1 MGLIKKF
8 EKSYASKTH
17 DEMSLTDYLT
27 LCKKDKLAYASAAER
42 LLSAIGEP
50 DVVDTSNDAR
60 LSRIFLNR
68 TIKVYPAFSDFFGME
83 EAIERLVAYFRQSAQ
98 GLEEK
103 KQVLYLL
110 GPVGGGKSSLA
121 ERLKELMEKNPMYV
135 LKAGD
140 EISPV
145 FESPLGLFDPKEFG
159 ADAEKEFNIPSRYLS
174 GLLSPWAVK
183 RLDEFEGDITKFSV
197 VKMYPS
203 KLKQNGIMKTEPGD
217 DNNQDISALVG
228 KTDIRKLEYFSP
240 NHPETPK

>member
-1 MGLIKKF
+1 MSLIKKF
-8 EKSYASKTH
+8 EKSYASKEH
-17 DEMSLTDYLT
+17 EEMSLSDYLK
-27 LCKKDKLAYASAAER
+27 LCKKDSLAYASAAER
-42 LLSAIGEP
+42 LLDAIGEP

-68 TIKVYPAFSDFFGME
+68 TIKVYPAFSDFYGME

-121 ERLKELMEKNPMYV
+121 ERLKELMQKHPIYV
-135 LKAGD
+135 LKAGN

-159 ADAEKEFNIPSRYLS
+159 KDVRDEFDIPSRYLT

-183 RLDEFEGDITKFSV
+183 RLDEYEGDISQFSV

-203 KLKQNGIMKTEPGD
+203 KLKQIGIIRL
-217 DNNQDISALVG
+217 NQVMI
-228 KTDIRKLEYFSP
+228 TIRTFQ
-240 NHPETPK
+240 H